1 MTTTIPKKVEEED
14 DDDDQE
20 EEEVRF
26 SILSF
31 VSLAFGRRRRF

>member
-1 MTTTIPKKVEEED
+1 MTTTIPKKVEEEE
-14 DDDDQE
+14 DDDDQ